1 MEGQNQPAMMPEEA
15 GIVELEHRQLMEI
28 AGGICEGVIIT
39 DGHFVTFP
47 NVPRVVGGHHVE

>member
-1 MEGQNQPAMMPEEA
+1 
-15 GIVELEHRQLMEI
+15 MEI

-47 NVPRVVGGHHVE
+47 NVPRVVGGHQVE